1 MSRQI
6 LNGITWGHS
15 RGITPLLAGAQRF
28 SELFNDVEIRWKK
41 RSLQEFAD
49 APLEE
54 LTKEY
59 DLLIIDHPWSGCAAA
74 TQCVLPLDEYLPA
87 GFLDDQAKNSVGG
100 SHLSYYYGGHQ
111 WALAI
116 DAATPATS
124 YRGDLFEKNGLMV
137 PGTWDELLEFAKT
150 GRVLVPGIPVDTLM
164 AFYMFCL
171 ANGQEPF
178 LSQSRVIDMPPGL
191 SALEDMKRLWSL
203 CDKLIYSS
211 NPITIAEIMSKTDDY
226 WYCPFAYCYSNYSRK
241 GYAKN
246 VLTYRDLP
254 LFGSYGRL
262 RSTIGGTGIAISSTS
277 HHKEIAIQFVQW
289 ITSGE
294 CQSTFYVENG
304 GQPGHLSAWTGNN
317 ANLICNNFFSNLLP
331 AMERGY
337 IRPRYNGYLHFQ
349 DHAGE
354 PLFLYLR
361 NGGSAEQVLETMN
374 SIYKE
379 SLNHVVHD

>member
-1 MSRQI
+1 MSRVI

-54 LTKEY
+54 LAQKY

-74 TQCVLPLDEYLPA
+74 TQCLLPLDEYLSA
-87 GFLDDQAKNSVGG
+87 GFLDDQAKNSVGD
-100 SHLSYYYGGHQ
+100 SHLSYYYAGHQ

-124 YRGDLFEKNGLMV
+124 YRSDLFERNGLMV
-137 PGTWDELLEFAKT
+137 PDTWDELLEFAKT

-171 ANGQEPF
+171 ANGHEPF
-178 LSQSRVIDMPPGL
+178 LSESIVIDMPTGL

-203 CDKLIYSS
+203 CDRLIYTS
-211 NPITIAEIMSKTDDY
+211 NPINIAEVMSKTDDY

-246 VLTYRDLP
+246 VLTYKDLP

-262 RSTIGGTGIAISSTS
+262 RSTIGGTGIAVSSTS
-277 HHKEIAIQFVQW
+277 NHKEIAIQFIQW

-304 GQPGHLSAWTGNN
+304 GQPGHRSAWTGNI

-331 AMERGY
+331 SMDRGY
-337 IRPRYNGYLHFQ
+337 LRPRYNGYLQFQ
-349 DHAGE
+349 DRAGE
-354 PLFLYLR
+354 PLFLYLM
-361 NGGSAEQVLETMN
+361 NGGSAGQVLKTMN

-379 SLNHVVHD
+379 SLNSSTL

>member
-1 MSRQI
+1 MSRVI

-54 LTKEY
+54 LAQQY

-74 TQCVLPLDEYLPA
+74 TQCLLPLDEYLPA
-87 GFLDDQAKNSVGG
+87 AFLDDQAKNSVGY
-100 SHLSYYYGGHQ
+100 SHVSYYYAGHQ

-124 YRGDLFEKNGLMV
+124 YRSDLFERNGLMV
-137 PGTWDELLEFAKT
+137 PDTWDELLDFAKT

-171 ANGQEPF
+171 ANGHEPF
-178 LSQSRVIDMPPGL
+178 LSESIVIDMPTGL
-191 SALEDMKRLWSL
+191 SALEDMKQLWSL
-203 CDKLIYSS
+203 CDRLIYTS
-211 NPITIAEIMSKTDDY
+211 NPINIAEVMSKTDDY

-246 VLTYRDLP
+246 VLTYKDLP

-262 RSTIGGTGIAISSTS
+262 RSTIGGTGIAVSSTS
-277 HHKEIAIQFVQW
+277 NQKEIAIQFVQW

-304 GQPGHLSAWTGNN
+304 GQPGHRSAWTGNI

-331 AMERGY
+331 SMDRGY
-337 IRPRYNGYLHFQ
+337 LRPRYNGYLQFQ
-349 DHAGE
+349 DRAGE
-354 PLFLYLR
+354 PLFLYLM
-361 NGGSAEQVLETMN
+361 NGGSAGQVLKTIN

-379 SLNHVVHD
+379 SLNGSTL